1 MNTPIRQLLVTSV
14 PVAAAFSKRLRSQV
28 LAFGL
33 LLAAAFSQPG
43 LAATSLADQPVF
55 TNTAVPGNLVLAL
68 SVEFPTAI
76 SVAHQGAF
84 AAGTRYLGYF
94 DPTKCYRYVQGTEVA
109 NDVSHF
115 APVAAA
121 TAQFKCTA
129 SGLTDTWSGNFLN
142 WMTMQA
148 IDPFRWA
155 LTGGYRR
162 VDTATTTIL
171 ERAWATSNSLNG
183 SDSNFPLIPTSDS
196 DPLKARPSPSSSD
209 IADHTPLTYSSMRV
223 SVRTRGNQVWFTQSG
238 TLVTSTTGTPTH
250 YSQGSS
256 PAGTSLHMFYA
267 RVKVC
272 DSGTGYSYEANCKAY
287 PSGSYKPEGLL
298 QQYAE
303 KIRFSAFGYLNDP
316 TDNNRDGGVLRARQK
331 FVGPNRMVP
340 GSTPV
345 ANTATEWDATTGVQF
360 NNPDPTDAAATTAAL
375 GVAVADSGVINYL
388 NKFGQAQQ
396 SYKRRDPV
404 SELYYGALR
413 YLKNQGY
420 VPAWSNIALDAN
432 KTRLVDGFPVITNWD
447 DPIQYSCQKNFIL
460 GIGDTNTNWDRNLP
474 GSTTGSNEPTKPAEV
489 TADSTV
495 NSVTATNKVGS
506 LEGIGGSLGTTGI
519 SNGSYLIAG
528 LAYDAHTRDIRPDD
542 ASRPQTLGMQTVT
555 TYWLDVL
562 EFGAYV
568 SNNQYYLAAKY
579 GGFTVPAG
587 FDPYT
592 RTAALPAAWWRT
604 NIDLVGSQP
613 RPDNYFTASRP
624 DQVVAGL
631 TSAFASISASLS
643 AFTTSF
649 ATSLP
654 QTALLGS
661 ASYGAQY
668 DSSNWTGEVLA
679 NTVAFDATTGA
690 PNLTQAWAFS
700 SKLAAQL
707 TGSGWD
713 TNRRMV
719 TWNTDPTN
727 PRAVAF
733 RIGNLFSTQSAA
745 LDTVYRTGNDS
756 ADYLNYLR
764 GDPTNEENSSATGSA
779 RIYRNR
785 TQKVGDI
792 VGSKVKPVGPPQAP
806 FADAANPGYS
816 GFKTAYTNRTTMLY
830 VGTNAGVLH
839 GIDGSTTGSTAGRE
853 VFAYVPSALYL
864 GPNAT
869 PSVDGLAARGDP
881 NFTHKAYAD
890 GPPAAFDIDFDR
902 TPADDNTG
910 RPAGTGTPA
919 WRTLLV
925 GSLGKGGKSYFAI
938 DVTDP
943 SAMTTE
949 ANVATK
955 VLWEFSHAD
964 LGFTY
969 GEPTAVKTRK
979 FGWVLVFGSGYN
991 NADGQGYFF
1000 LVNPRNGRLLQRIA
1014 TGAGTLANPAG
1025 LAHVQSYILDRT
1037 DGTADAIYAG
1047 DLLGN
1052 LWRLDLTGTPTAY
1065 PAPVQ
1070 LAQLTNG
1077 SGAAVPVTSRPLV
1090 LVHPR
1095 LNRRYVVVGSG
1106 RLLDSSDIG
1115 STQPQIFAAY
1125 MDGNGN
1131 TFNNAA
1137 ALPSGITFP
1146 IQRSNLVQHTNLA
1159 LPVTVN
1165 PATQMGWW
1173 VDLGTAAAGNGWR
1186 VISDSSSFNGMVT
1199 FVAMVPNGDACNPSG
1214 TSRVY
1219 SVDVG
1224 TGESELID
1232 STGTTISY
1240 STALP
1245 GVVIETRS
1253 YSVNG
1258 VRRLLACN
1266 DLGVCAPMDPRALAS
1281 LGLRRL
1287 NWRELPLAD

>member
-1 MNTPIRQLLVTSV
+1 MNTPNRHLLAASV
-14 PVAAAFSKRLRSQV
+14 PVAAAFSKRLRW
-28 LAFGL
+28 LTFGL
-33 LLAAAFSQPG
+33 VLAAACLSQVQ
-43 LAATSLADQPVF
+43 AATSLADQPVF

-84 AAGTRYLGYF
+84 VAGTRYLGYF

-109 NDVSHF
+109 ADVSHF
-115 APVAAA
+115 APVATA
-121 TAQFKCTA
+121 TAQYKCTA
-129 SGLTDTWSGNFLN
+129 AGLTDTWSGNFLN

-162 VDTATTTIL
+162 VDNATTTIL

-183 SDSNFPLIPTSDS
+183 GDSNFPLIPTSDS
-196 DPLKARPSPSSSD
+196 NPLRARPSPSSTD
-209 IADHTPLTYSSMRV
+209 IADHTPLTYSSMKV
-223 SVRTRGNQVWFTQSG
+223 SVRTRGNQVWFTSSA
-238 TLVTSTTGTPTH
+238 TLVTSTTGTPTP
-250 YSQGSS
+250 YSQAIT
-256 PAGTSLHMFYA
+256 PAADTLYSFYA

-272 DSGTGYSYEANCKAY
+272 DSGAGYTYEANCKAY
-287 PSGSYKPEGLL
+287 PSGGYKPEGLL

-331 FVGPNRMVP
+331 FVGPNRSVP

-345 ANTATEWDATTGVQF
+345 ANAATEWDASNGVQF
-360 NNPDPTDAAATTAAL
+360 NNPDSADAAATAAAL
-375 GVAVADSGVINYL
+375 GVTVSDSGVINYL

-420 VPAWSNIALDAN
+420 VPAWSNIASDPN
-432 KTRLVDGFPVITNWD
+432 KIRLVDGFPVITNWD

-460 GIGDTNTNWDRNLP
+460 GIGDTNTNWDRNVP
-474 GSTTGSNEPTKPAEV
+474 GSTTGSNEPPMPSEV
-489 TADSTV
+489 TADATV

-506 LEGIGGSLGTTGI
+506 LEGIGASLGTTGI

-542 ASRPQTLGMQTVT
+542 ATQPQTLGKQTVS

-568 SNNQYYLAAKY
+568 NNNQYYLAAKY
-579 GGFTVPAG
+579 GGFTVPTG

-592 RTAALPAAWWRT
+592 RTAALPDAWWRT
-604 NIDLVGSQP
+604 NTDLVGSQP

-668 DSSNWTGEVLA
+668 DSSSWVGEVLA

-690 PNLTQAWAFS
+690 PNLTQAWAFT

-707 TGSGWD
+707 TGTGWD

-719 TWNTDPTN
+719 TWNSTTN
-727 PRAVAF
+727 AAATF
-733 RIGNLFSTQSAA
+733 RIASLSAAQRTA
-745 LDTVYRTGNDS
+745 LDTVFRTGDDS

-792 VGSKVKPVGPPQAP
+792 VGSKVRPVGPPQAP

-816 GFKTAYTNRTTMLY
+816 SFKSSYTSRTTMLY

-881 NFTHKAYAD
+881 NFTHKAFVD

-910 RPAGTGTPA
+910 RPAGSGTPA

-943 SAMTTE
+943 AAMTTE

-964 LGFTY
+964 LGYTY

-979 FGWVLVFGSGYN
+979 YGWVLVFGSGYN

-1000 LVNPRNGRLLQRIA
+1000 IVNPRNGRLLQRIA
-1014 TGAGTLANPAG
+1014 TGAGTVANSAG

-1115 STQPQIFAAY
+1115 STQPQVFAAY

-1131 TFNNAA
+1131 TFNSAA

-1146 IQRSNLVQHTNLA
+1146 IQRSNLVQHTNLT
-1159 LPVTVN
+1159 LPVSVN

-1186 VISDSSSFNGMVT
+1186 VISDASSFYGIVT

-1224 TGESELID
+1224 TGESQLID
-1232 STGTTISY
+1232 STGATIAY
-1240 STALP
+1240 SGALP
-1245 GVVIETRS
+1245 GVVIEHRT

-1258 VRRLLACN
+1258 TPRLIACN
-1266 DLGVCAPMDPRALAS
+1266 DIGQCSPLSRRTPAG